1 MISHSDIVRSMPDIF
16 SDSAAEVQDLEIRRL
31 FTHETMK
38 NYCSLTSTL
47 YVLSKNKT
55 NFKLF
60 LSPSTFDVEEL
71 CYFALYMHA
80 RLPYQYMMK
89 FSFF

>member
-1 MISHSDIVRSMPDIF
+1 MISHFDIVGSVPDMF

-47 YVLSKNKT
+47 HVLSKNKT
-55 NFKLF
+55 NFKLS
-60 LSPSTFDVEEL
+60 LSPSTFGVE
-71 CYFALYMHA
+71 
-80 RLPYQYMMK
+80 
-89 FSFF
+89 

>member
-1 MISHSDIVRSMPDIF
+1 MNENYSSIISNSDIVRSVPDMF
-16 SDSAAEVQDLEIRRL
+16 SDSAAEVQDLEIGRL
-31 FTHETMK
+31 FTHEMMK

-47 YVLSKNKT
+47 HVLSKNKT

-71 CYFALYMHA
+71 CYFAVCMHG
-80 RLPYQYMMK
+80 YHTNT
-89 FSFF
+89 